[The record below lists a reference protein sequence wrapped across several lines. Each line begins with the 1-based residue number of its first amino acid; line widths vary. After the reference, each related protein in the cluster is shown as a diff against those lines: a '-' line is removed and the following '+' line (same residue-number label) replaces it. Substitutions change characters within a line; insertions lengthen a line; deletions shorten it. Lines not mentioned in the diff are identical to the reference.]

1 MRFLYSRNLCFDSI
15 PIFVLIFRCVD
26 WSLHNPR
33 DGVYSFLGLADIFNF
48 LDAANQED
56 MLVILE
62 LGPFISIDRQNG
74 GIPFWLSTKY
84 RRIETRSANE
94 GKSRNE
100 RNL

>member
-1 MRFLYSRNLCFDSI
+1 MCSGSI
-15 PIFVLIFRCVD
+15 SIFIFRCVD
-26 WSLHNPR
+26 WYLHNPR
-33 DGVYSFLGLADIFNF
+33 DSVYNFLGLADIFKF